1 MLYTGI
7 YPDSQHGTHRRSRSV
22 RGMRR
27 LCPPFLHPWTRLKL
41 RASNGRVLT
50 PRSDHMT
57 TPTPEEIA
65 KMATASA
72 GSETVKTITDLRFE
86 QLEAKLNA
94 RIDELM
100 KINDELRAA
109 NKELY
114 AVASAATAAAKPAT
128 AAEAAPQPSAAVPV
142 GQPDPAVVAAEQ
154 KAKDDRLLAGVIS
167 EMGYHAKKSEP
178 DTTTT
183 KDGM

>member
-1 MLYTGI
+1 
-7 YPDSQHGTHRRSRSV
+7 
-22 RGMRR
+22 
-27 LCPPFLHPWTRLKL
+27 
-41 RASNGRVLT
+41 
-50 PRSDHMT
+50 MT

-114 AVASAATAAAKPAT
+114 AVASAATAAEKPAT
-128 AAEAAPQPSAAVPV
+128 AAEPAPHENLAAAAVTGQPSKEEIAA
-142 GQPDPAVVAAEQ
+142 AQ
-154 KAKDDRLLAGVIS
+154 KAREDALLAGVMS
-167 EMGYHAKKSEP
+167 EMGFKPKEQRTDA
-178 DTTTT
+178 TTTIQ
-183 KDGM
+183 DGM